1 MKEQIK
7 QDLFNLADEKYKKFH
22 GSLCPNTDNLLG
34 VRVPVLRNYA
44 KELIKNYGKSI
55 IEQIGNEYYE
65 EIMLQGMCI
74 GLSKMTL
81 EETQSYLAKWIPKID
96 NWAVCDVGTAGFKII
111 KKYPAEMWN
120 FLQNYIKSDKEFE
133 IRFGIVA
140 LLDFYITEEYIQM
153 VLNVLNTIHH
163 DGYYVKMAIAWAIS
177 ICYIKFPKETKKLL
191 EHNDLDE
198 FTYKKAIQKICESY
212 RVSKEEKEELK
223 KSCKIKNKRKK

>member
-7 QDLFNLADEKYKKFH
+7 QELFNLADEKYQKFH

-44 KELIKNYGKSI
+44 KELIKLYGKSI
-55 IEQIGNEYYE
+55 IEQIENEYYE

-81 EETQSYLAKWIPKID
+81 EETQSYLEKWIPKID
-96 NWAVCDVGTAGFKII
+96 NWAVCDVGTAGLKII
-111 KKYPAEMWN
+111 KKYPAEMWE
-120 FLQNYIKSDKEFE
+120 FLQKYIKSDKEFE

-140 LLDFYITEEYIQM
+140 LLDFYITEEYIQR
-153 VLNVLNTIHH
+153 VLNTLNTTHH

-177 ICYIKFPKETKKLL
+177 ICYIKFPNETKKLL
-191 EHNDLDE
+191 ENNELDE

-212 RVSKEEKEELK
+212 RVSEEEKEELK
-223 KSCKIKNKRKK
+223 KVAK